1 MIQYIDTPLFGV
13 GISILVYTFSSYI
26 SGRLRI
32 KILNPLLLTMIIIV
46 GILLLLHIDYD
57 IYNKGGQI
65 ISFFLGP
72 ATVVLAVPLYKQIN
86 LLKENL
92 LPILTGILVGSIS
105 GIISI
110 LGLGK
115 LFNLDLILIS
125 SLIPKSTTTP
135 IAMEIST
142 ILGGNSSL
150 TVTFVVITGLSGYI
164 IGEKVLEIVGI
175 KEPIAKGIALGTA
188 SHAIGTAKAIEMG
201 EVEGAMSS
209 LSIGVAGIITV
220 FLVPLII
227 LLIGII

>member
-13 GISILVYTFSSYI
+13 GISILVYTFSSYV
-26 SGRLRI
+26 SRKLRI
-32 KILNPLLLTMIIIV
+32 KTLNPLFLSMLIIV
-46 GILLLLHIDYD
+46 GILLLLRIDYD
-57 IYNKGGQI
+57 VYNKGGQI

-92 LPILTGILVGSIS
+92 FPILIGILMGSIS
-105 GIISI
+105 GIVSI
-110 LGLGK
+110 LLLGK
-115 LFNLDLILIS
+115 LLNLDLILIS

-142 ILGGNSSL
+142 LLGGNPSL
-150 TVTFVVITGLSGYI
+150 TVTFVVITCLSGYI

-175 KEPIAKGIALGTA
+175 KDPIAKGIALGTA

-201 EVEGAMSS
+201 EIEGAMSS

-227 LLIGII
+227 WLMGII

>member
-13 GISILVYTFSSYI
+13 GISILVYTFSSYV
-26 SGRLRI
+26 SRKLRI
-32 KILNPLLLTMIIIV
+32 KTLNPLLLSMLIIV
-46 GILLLLHIDYD
+46 GILLLLRIDYD
-57 IYNKGGQI
+57 VYNKGGQI

-92 LPILTGILVGSIS
+92 FPILIGILMGSIS
-105 GIISI
+105 GIVSI
-110 LGLGK
+110 LLLGK
-115 LFNLDLILIS
+115 LLNLDLILIS

-142 ILGGNSSL
+142 LLGGNPSL

-175 KEPIAKGIALGTA
+175 KDPIAKGIALGTA

-201 EVEGAMSS
+201 EIEGAMSS

-227 LLIGII
+227 WLM

>member
-13 GISILVYTFSSYI
+13 GISILVYTFSSYV
-26 SGRLRI
+26 SRKLRI
-32 KILNPLLLTMIIIV
+32 KTLNPLLLSMLIIV
-46 GILLLLHIDYD
+46 GILLLLRIDYD
-57 IYNKGGQI
+57 VYNKGGQI

-72 ATVVLAVPLYKQIN
+72 ATVVLAVPLYKQIY

-92 LPILTGILVGSIS
+92 FPILIGILMGSIS
-105 GIISI
+105 GIVSI
-110 LGLGK
+110 LLLGK
-115 LFNLDLILIS
+115 LLNLDLILIS

-142 ILGGNSSL
+142 LLGGNPSL

-175 KEPIAKGIALGTA
+175 KDPIAKGIALGTA

-201 EVEGAMSS
+201 EIEGAMSS

-227 LLIGII
+227 WLMGII

>member
-13 GISILVYTFSSYI
+13 GISILVYTFSSYV
-26 SGRLRI
+26 SRKLRI
-32 KILNPLLLTMIIIV
+32 KTLNPLLLSMLIIV
-46 GILLLLHIDYD
+46 GILLLLRIDYD
-57 IYNKGGQI
+57 VYNKGGQI

-92 LPILTGILVGSIS
+92 FPILIGILMGSIS
-105 GIISI
+105 GIVSI
-110 LGLGK
+110 LLLGK
-115 LFNLDLILIS
+115 LLNLDLILIS

-142 ILGGNSSL
+142 LLGGNPSL

-175 KEPIAKGIALGTA
+175 KDPIAKGIALGTA

-201 EVEGAMSS
+201 EIEGAMSS

-227 LLIGII
+227 WLMGII

>member
-46 GILLLLHIDYD
+46 GILLLLRIDYD

-175 KEPIAKGIALGTA
+175 KDPIAKGIALGTA

-227 LLIGII
+227 WLIGII

>member
-13 GISILVYTFSSYI
+13 GISILVFTLSSYI
-26 SGRLRI
+26 SRRLRI

-46 GILLLLHIDYD
+46 GILLLLDIEYD
-57 IYNKGGQI
+57 LYNKGGQI

-72 ATVVLAVPLYKQIN
+72 ATVVLAVPLYKQIH

-92 LPILTGILVGSIS
+92 FPILIGIGVGSIA
-105 GIISI
+105 GILSI
-110 LGLGK
+110 LALGR

-135 IAMEIST
+135 IAMEIA
-142 ILGGNSSL
+142 ILLGGNPSL
-150 TVTFVVITGLSGYI
+150 TVTFVVISGLSGYI

-175 KEPIAKGIALGTA
+175 KDPIAKGIALGTA
-188 SHAIGTAKAIEMG
+188 SHAVGTAKAIEMG

-209 LSIGVAGIITV
+209 LAIGVAGIITV
-220 FLVPLII
+220 FLVPI
-227 LLIGII
+227 LMWVIERI

>member
-46 GILLLLHIDYD
+46 GILLLLRIDYD

-227 LLIGII
+227 WLIGII

>member
-13 GISILVYTFSSYI
+13 GLSILVYTLSSYI
-26 SGRLRI
+26 SRRLRI
-32 KILNPLLLTMIIIV
+32 KILNPLLLSMIIIV
-46 GILLLLHIDYD
+46 GILLLLRIDYD

-72 ATVVLAVPLYKQIN
+72 ATVVLAVPLYKQIH

-92 LPILTGILVGSIS
+92 LPILTGILVGSIA
-105 GIISI
+105 GIVSI

-142 ILGGNSSL
+142 LLGGNPSL
-150 TVTFVVITGLSGYI
+150 TVTFVVITGLSGYVTCI
-164 IGEKVLEIVGI
+164 PGKCNDR
-175 KEPIAKGIALGTA
+175 
-188 SHAIGTAKAIEMG
+188 
-201 EVEGAMSS
+201 
-209 LSIGVAGIITV
+209 
-220 FLVPLII
+220 I
-227 LLIGII
+227 L

>member
-175 KEPIAKGIALGTA
+175 KDPIAKGIALGTA

-227 LLIGII
+227 WLIGII

>member
-26 SGRLRI
+26 SRRLRI

-46 GILLLLHIDYD
+46 GILLLLRIDYD

-105 GIISI
+105 GIVSI

-115 LFNLDLILIS
+115 LLNLDLILIS

-175 KEPIAKGIALGTA
+175 KDPIAKGIALGTA

-227 LLIGII
+227 WLIGII